1 MKKVLWLSR
10 HDMTSEQLAALGDVE
25 VTKFNVGN
33 LPNVHVPFS
42 GYVDNSEELTE
53 LPPFKVLLQ
62 DFDVLAVVLPINLE
76 AQVLGVAG
84 DRPMIKAINNR
95 SVVKATDGG
104 EDRVVFTFDS
114 WKRVKSIEV
123 VMVDYPG

>member
-10 HDMTSEQLAALGDVE
+10 HDMTPEQLAALGDVE
-25 VTKFNVGN
+25 VTKINVGN

-76 AQVLGVAG
+76 SQVLSVAG

-104 EDRVVFTFDS
+104 EDRVIFTFDA

-123 VMVDYPG
+123 IMVDYPG